1 MSTVTEREGAETANL
16 EFEPSE
22 FLPALRESS
31 QPEERRKRLVNA
43 MAKLSP

>member
-1 MSTVTEREGAETANL
+1 MSTVTEREGAETAKL

-31 QPEERRKRLVNA
+31 LPEESERTVRLEA
-43 MAKLSP
+43 TQPR